1 MRRKHVFILYISSS
15 SLKKEI
21 NACVRINIDVCFY
34 KNHDGQLRDM
44 SRNYPRLIFFRRGN
58 YRAPFLTV
66 RRRITWNRFHISEVH
81 YLFVSTSQTN
91 KSVLNWVVLIL
102 MDKLCLEYFWW
113 QTDLCKCITYSQ
125 YDFVKEKHLE
135 ITFKYLNHIGTSFHC
150 LWLWCYQ
157 WFLALNP

>member
-1 MRRKHVFILYISSS
+1 MYGLT
-15 SLKKEI
+15 L
-21 NACVRINIDVCFY
+21 
-34 KNHDGQLRDM
+34 M
-44 SRNYPRLIFFRRGN
+44 SFFVKIMMGN
-58 YRAPFLTV
+58 YETCPV
-66 RRRITWNRFHISEVH
+66 ITPDSFFFEGVITGHHFWRYGAVLPETDFTFRKFITCLSLV
-81 YLFVSTSQTN
+81 SQTN

-125 YDFVKEKHLE
+125 YDFVKGKHLE